1 MTKMRVVVIGLGHA
15 GTRYARMLAD
25 GCVPQA
31 QLAAVCT
38 RRRARARRLFGPIP
52 CFSDPRALVSSGLAD
67 AVIVATPHA
76 EHTPIGILALKAG
89 LHVLMEKPLAATLA
103 DARRL
108 VAAHRGRTFQ
118 VFGVMYNCRADPAYK
133 FIKNL
138 LDRGAL
144 GRIFRVHWTFTEWY
158 RTQSYFRS
166 SWRGTWAGEGGGLLV
181 NQSIHHTD
189 LLQWWLGRPASV
201 WANAGWGKYHD
212 IEVEDEVAACWKY
225 RDGLMV
231 TLVFSTGEVPGLNH
245 LEIFGD
251 RGTLVLDGAALS
263 WCRFSS
269 RLSRHTKKCS
279 APDQKPKWRQRDYVF
294 PHCSTHLAAIQNF
307 IEVALRC
314 KKRLLAPA
322 TEGLAAVEIANA
334 MQLSALEGREVRLP
348 LDLWAYVAAMRRV
361 PSRIRG
367 DKDKRATGLR

>member
-1 MTKMRVVVIGLGHA
+1 MKKMRVAVIGLGYA

-25 GCVPQA
+25 GHVPQA
-31 QLAAVCT
+31 ELAAVCT
-38 RRRARARRLFGPIP
+38 RRMARARRLLGPIP
-52 CFSDPRALVSSGLAD
+52 CFSDPRELVSSGMVD

-76 EHTPIGILALKAG
+76 EHAPIGILALKAG
-89 LHVLMEKPLAATLA
+89 LHVLVEKPLATTLA

-108 VAAHRGRTFQ
+108 VAACRARTFQ
-118 VFGVMYNCRADPAYK
+118 VFGVMYNCRADSAYK

-158 RTQSYFRS
+158 RTQAYFRS

-181 NQSIHHTD
+181 NQSIHHVD

-225 RDGLMV
+225 RDGLIV
-231 TLVFSTGEVPGLNH
+231 TLVFSTGEAPGLNH

-251 RGTLVLDGAALS
+251 RGTLVLDGSALS
-263 WCRFSS
+263 WCRLSS
-269 RLSRHTKKCS
+269 PLSRHTRKS
-279 APDQKPKWRQRDYVF
+279 STPDQKPRWRQRDYVF
-294 PHCSTHLAAIQNF
+294 PHCSTHLAAIENF
-307 IEVALRC
+307 IEVAQRR
-314 KKRLLAPA
+314 KKLLLAPA
-322 TEGLAAVEIANA
+322 AEGLAAIEIANA
-334 MQLSALEGREVRLP
+334 MQLSALLGKEVRLP
-348 LDLWAYVAAMRRV
+348 LDLRAYVTAIRKQKVAAQ
-361 PSRIRG
+361 
-367 DKDKRATGLR
+367 LRSNPETNYF